1 MTRPPILA
9 AVAAALLLAAVP
21 ARAELFAIR
30 NATVHT
36 AGPAGTLQGATVVVR
51 NGHIEAVGSAVR
63 PPAGATVIDARGQP
77 LTPGL
82 IAARSHLALVEIDG
96 VDETNDVATGQ
107 KRYSAALDVADAL
120 NPRSALLPI
129 TRLDGV
135 TRAMVAPASEA
146 GGSLIAGQG
155 AIISLAGLLADGGQW
170 IVRPRAAMFATLGE
184 AGQALAGSRPAAL
197 AALREAF
204 EEARGD
210 GLRLGSGLSGDA
222 QLGPLDIA
230 ALRAVLNRELP
241 LVLAAERASDIVAAL
256 KLAQD
261 YNLQLVISGAAEAH
275 LVAAE
280 LASRQ
285 VPVLIDPNRR
295 LPKRFE
301 MLHARPDAVQILQR
315 AGVRYAFIDT
325 EEYATHRTRNLR
337 QVAGNAVGNGLDP
350 ALALAAITLRPAE
363 ILGLSDVLGSIEAGK
378 RADLVLWDGDPL
390 EVTSA
395 PTRIWI
401 DGRAMPMDSRQTRLR
416 DRYLPKPA
424 R

>member
-9 AVAAALLLAAVP
+9 AVAAALLLAAAP

-261 YNLQLVISGAAEAH
+261 
-275 LVAAE
+275 
-280 LASRQ
+280 
-285 VPVLIDPNRR
+285 
-295 LPKRFE
+295 
-301 MLHARPDAVQILQR
+301 
-315 AGVRYAFIDT
+315 
-325 EEYATHRTRNLR
+325 
-337 QVAGNAVGNGLDP
+337 
-350 ALALAAITLRPAE
+350 
-363 ILGLSDVLGSIEAGK
+363 
-378 RADLVLWDGDPL
+378 
-390 EVTSA
+390 
-395 PTRIWI
+395 
-401 DGRAMPMDSRQTRLR
+401 
-416 DRYLPKPA
+416 
-424 R
+424 